1 MGILSRGSSDV
12 IVLDAILT
20 DLGRQRLAAAS
31 SSTVDFDIVQFS
43 ASDDDIDYS
52 VFDQVGAN
60 GLTFEDIV
68 ARVVRRN
75 IVFEPATSVSTQSRN
90 KLIRVPLN
98 QVAAISTMPSLVLE
112 GGSNSLSMVQGT
124 SLSLT
129 VNQSFSSGRIQPS
142 LVDDSFFVEF
152 NPRLI
157 RLTSGGQSSSADITV
172 DAFRVAKTRFVASN
186 INIQT
191 GSSLTMS
198 INTVFTNFNAIATQF
213 GVSGTSIQT
222 AITIIGKNTGIS
234 KTITLTISNS

>member
-12 IVLDAILT
+12 IVLDAVLT
-20 DLGRQRLAAAS
+20 DLGRQRLAAAA

-43 ASDDDIDYS
+43 ASDDDIDYTI
-52 VFDQVGAN
+52 FDQVGTN

-75 IVFEPATSVSTQSRN
+75 LIFEPATSVATQSRN

-98 QVAAISTMPSLVLE
+98 QVAAISTMPSLTVD
-112 GGSNSLSMVQGT
+112 GGNSKSMVQGT
-124 SLSLT
+124 PLDIVFRQL
-129 VNQSFSSGRIQPS
+129 FRDDRIQPS

-172 DAFRVAKTRFVASN
+172 DAFRTARTRFVATN
-186 INIQT
+186 INTNT
-191 GSSLTMS
+191 GSRLDMTV
-198 INTVFTNFNAIATQF
+198 NTVFTNFTAIATQF
-213 GVSGTSIQT
+213 GVSGTDIQT
-222 AITIIGKNTGIS
+222 AITVTGKNTGIS
-234 KTITLTISNS
+234 RTVTLTISNS